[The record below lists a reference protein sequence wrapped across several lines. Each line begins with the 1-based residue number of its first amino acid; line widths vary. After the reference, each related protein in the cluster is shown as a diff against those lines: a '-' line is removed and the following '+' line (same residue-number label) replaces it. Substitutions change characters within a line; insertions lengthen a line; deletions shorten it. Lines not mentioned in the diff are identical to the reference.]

1 MPPATRAN
9 RQYFPLMRQ
18 RIGKLRPKLSV
29 SPVEKYG
36 EGDRKMT
43 EKYSSLA
50 NLHQHAEMIFQE
62 ALKAVDPEAA
72 IHSHIKFE
80 NNALHV
86 NSTIFDLSEYDRI
99 LVLGAGKATA
109 PMAKAMEDILGDQIS
124 DGLIVVKDGHGL
136 PLKKIA
142 VREAGH
148 PLPDL
153 RGVRG
158 TEEIISLAEKAGERD
173 LVLCLISGGGSALMI
188 APSEDINLE
197 DKQETTRLL
206 LTCGA
211 TIHEMN
217 TIRKHLSRVK
227 GGWLARLAYPS
238 TLVSLILSDVV
249 GDDLDVIASGPTVPD
264 RSTFGDAKHA
274 LQRYSIWDQVPA
286 SVKNHIQQGVSG
298 KIQDTPK
305 TNDIVFQNCSQ
316 TMVGTNLQAM
326 MAAGK
331 AAERLGYATLILS
344 SKVEG
349 EAREVAKFYCSIA
362 KEILDSGNPLPP
374 PVCILS
380 GGETTVTIEGDG
392 KGGRNQEFALA
403 SALAIS
409 GADNIVVLSGGTD
422 GTDGPTDAAGA
433 VADGT
438 TVARAIDKDL
448 DPWDYLHRNDAYRFF
463 EHLNDLLITG
473 PTRTNVMD
481 VYMILCGK

>member
-1 MPPATRAN
+1 
-9 RQYFPLMRQ
+9 
-18 RIGKLRPKLSV
+18 
-29 SPVEKYG
+29 
-36 EGDRKMT
+36 
-43 EKYSSLA
+43 
-50 NLHQHAEMIFQE
+50 
-62 ALKAVDPEAA
+62 
-72 IHSHIKFE
+72 
-80 NNALHV
+80 
-86 NSTIFDLSEYDRI
+86 
-99 LVLGAGKATA
+99 
-109 PMAKAMEDILGDQIS
+109 
-124 DGLIVVKDGHGL
+124 
-136 PLKKIA
+136 LKKIA

-188 APSEDINLE
+188 ASSEDISLE
-197 DKQETTRLL
+197 AKQETTRLL
-206 LTCGA
+206 LACGA

-227 GGWLARLAYPS
+227 GGGLARFAYPS

-249 GDDLDVIASGPTVPD
+249 GDDLDVIGSGPTVPD
-264 RSTFGDAKHA
+264 QSTFGDTKHI
-274 LQRYSIWDQVPA
+274 LQRYGIWDQIPA
-286 SVKNHIQQGVSG
+286 SAKNQIQEGISG

-305 TNDIVFQNCSQ
+305 RKDIVFQNCSQ
-316 TMVGTNLQAM
+316 TLVGNNLQAM

-331 AAERLGYATLILS
+331 EAERLGYAALILS
-344 SKVEG
+344 SKAEG

-362 KEILDSGNPLPP
+362 KEVLDSGNPLPP

-380 GGETTVTIEGDG
+380 GGETTVTLEGDG

-403 SALAIS
+403 SALALS

-438 TVARAIDKDL
+438 TVSRALAKDL
-448 DPWDYLHRNDAYRFF
+448 DPWDYLHRNDAYHFF
-463 EHLNDLLITG
+463 EQLDDLLITG

-481 VYMILCGK
+481 VYMVLCGE